1 MCIIQPT
8 NEPMRK
14 KVNRYFI
21 AIINIHDDNFEL
33 LEERIKDLLQ
43 EMRVHYIINYSNQ
56 DPVLIQEVTE
66 LVFKD
71 ELSQFN

>member
-8 NEPMRK
+8 YEPMRK

-21 AIINIHDDNFEL
+21 AVININDDNFDL

-43 EMRVHYIINYSNQ
+43 EMRVHFIINYSNQ

>member
-1 MCIIQPT
+1 
-8 NEPMRK
+8 MRK

-21 AIINIHDDNFEL
+21 AVINIHDDNFDL

-43 EMRVHYIINYSNQ
+43 EMRVHFIINYSNQ

-66 LVFKD
+66 LVFRD

>member
-1 MCIIQPT
+1 
-8 NEPMRK
+8 MRK
-14 KVNRYFI
+14 KVNRYFV
-21 AIINIHDDNFEL
+21 AIINIHDENFEL

-66 LVFKD
+66 LAFKD

>member
-1 MCIIQPT
+1 
-8 NEPMRK
+8 MRK
-14 KVNRYFI
+14 KVNRYFV
-21 AIINIHDDNFEL
+21 ATININDDNFEL

-56 DPVLIQEVTE
+56 DSVLIQEVTE
-66 LVFKD
+66 LAFKD

>member
-8 NEPMRK
+8 YEPMRK

-21 AIINIHDDNFEL
+21 AVINIHDDNFDL

-43 EMRVHYIINYSNQ
+43 EMRVHFIINYSNQ

>member
-1 MCIIQPT
+1 
-8 NEPMRK
+8 MRK
-14 KVNRYFI
+14 KVNRYFV

-43 EMRVHYIINYSNQ
+43 EMRVYYIINYSNQ

-66 LVFKD
+66 LAFKD

>member
-1 MCIIQPT
+1 
-8 NEPMRK
+8 MRK

-21 AIINIHDDNFEL
+21 ATINIHDENFEL

-56 DPVLIQEVTE
+56 DPVLIQEVSE
-66 LVFKD
+66 LAFKD

>member
-1 MCIIQPT
+1 
-8 NEPMRK
+8 MRK
-14 KVNRYFI
+14 KVNRYFV
-21 AIINIHDDNFEL
+21 ATINIHDESFEL

-43 EMRVHYIINYSNQ
+43 AMNVYYIVNYSNQ

-66 LVFKD
+66 PVFKD

>member
-1 MCIIQPT
+1 
-8 NEPMRK
+8 MRK

-33 LEERIKDLLQ
+33 LDERIKDLLQ

-56 DPVLIQEVTE
+56 DPVLIQEVDE
-66 LVFKD
+66 FVFKD

>member
-1 MCIIQPT
+1 
-8 NEPMRK
+8 MRK
-14 KVNRYFI
+14 KVNRYFV
-21 AIINIHDDNFEL
+21 ATINIHDENFEL

-56 DPVLIQEVTE
+56 DPVLIQEVAE

>member
-8 NEPMRK
+8 YEPMRK

-21 AIINIHDDNFEL
+21 AVINIHDNNFDL

-43 EMRVHYIINYSNQ
+43 EMRVHFIINYSNQ

>member
-1 MCIIQPT
+1 
-8 NEPMRK
+8 MRK

-21 AIINIHDDNFEL
+21 AVINIHDDNFDL

-43 EMRVHYIINYSNQ
+43 EMRVHFIINYSNQ

>member
-8 NEPMRK
+8 YEPMTK
-14 KVNRYFI
+14 KVNRYFV
-21 AIINIHDDNFEL
+21 AIINIYDDNFEL
-33 LEERIKDLLQ
+33 LEDRIKDLLQ

-56 DPVLIQEVTE
+56 DPVLIQEVDE

>member
-1 MCIIQPT
+1 
-8 NEPMRK
+8 MRK

-21 AIINIHDDNFEL
+21 AVINIHDDNFDL

>member
-1 MCIIQPT
+1 
-8 NEPMRK
+8 MRK
-14 KVNRYFI
+14 KVNRYFV

>member
-8 NEPMRK
+8 YETMRK

-21 AIINIHDDNFEL
+21 AVINIHDDNFDL

>member
-1 MCIIQPT
+1 MCTIQST

-14 KVNRYFI
+14 KVNRYFV
-21 AIINIHDDNFEL
+21 AIINIHDENFEL

-66 LVFKD
+66 LAFKD

>member
-1 MCIIQPT
+1 
-8 NEPMRK
+8 MRK

-33 LEERIKDLLQ
+33 LEERIKDMLQ

-56 DPVLIQEVTE
+56 DLVLIQEVDE
-66 LVFKD
+66 LVFRD

>member
-8 NEPMRK
+8 NEPMTK
-14 KVNRYFI
+14 KVNRYFV
-21 AIINIHDDNFEL
+21 ATINIHDDNFEL

-43 EMRVHYIINYSNQ
+43 EMRVQYIINYSNQ

>member
-1 MCIIQPT
+1 MT
-8 NEPMRK
+8 K
-14 KVNRYFI
+14 KVNRYFV
-21 AIINIHDDNFEL
+21 ATINIYDDNFEL

-43 EMRVHYIINYSNQ
+43 EMRVQYIINYSNQ

>member
-8 NEPMRK
+8 YEPMRK

-21 AIINIHDDNFEL
+21 AVINIHDDNFDL

-43 EMRVHYIINYSNQ
+43 EMRVHFIINYSNQ

-66 LVFKD
+66 LVFRD

>member
-8 NEPMRK
+8 NEPMTK
-14 KVNRYFI
+14 KVNRYFVVT
-21 AIINIHDDNFEL
+21 INIHDDNFEL

-43 EMRVHYIINYSNQ
+43 EMRVQYIINYSNQ

>member
-1 MCIIQPT
+1 
-8 NEPMRK
+8 MRK

-21 AIINIHDDNFEL
+21 ATINIHDENFEL
-33 LEERIKDLLQ
+33 LEERIKDLMQ

-66 LVFKD
+66 LAFKD

>member
-1 MCIIQPT
+1 
-8 NEPMRK
+8 MRK

-21 AIINIHDDNFEL
+21 AVINIHDDNFDL

-43 EMRVHYIINYSNQ
+43 EMRVHFIINYSNQ

-66 LVFKD
+66 PVFKD

>member
-1 MCIIQPT
+1 MT
-8 NEPMRK
+8 K
-14 KVNRYFI
+14 KVNRYFV
-21 AIINIHDDNFEL
+21 ATINIHDDNFEL

-43 EMRVHYIINYSNQ
+43 EMRVQYIINYSNQ